1 MKKTYKIE
9 VDVTA
14 TAYNTKVQHE
24 KIMSDLRGFDSVFDS
39 LLFSQKVS
47 RDLYNRQ
54 IDVIMEKLA
63 PHMRKYARLI
73 KKLHKLDKMTY
84 ADLKLPIDPEY
95 SPNVTI
101 EESKKYIEE
110 GYIEDFG
117 LDRTVD
123 NLLNL
128 ANLED
133 KSAYLMLQYWFE
145 TGRLKKFEP
154 IEGIDAK
161 YLQDKLK
168 MKKPAV
174 ILAYGMLLVD
184 PKNNAIFLKRQENK
198 KNTFNLKK

>member
-1 MKKTYKIE
+1 METI
-9 VDVTA
+9 
-14 TAYNTKVQHE
+14 
-24 KIMSDLRGFDSVFDS
+24 
-39 LLFSQKVS
+39 
-47 RDLYNRQ
+47 NRNALK
-54 IDVIMEKLA
+54 E
-63 PHMRKYARLI
+63 RL
-73 KKLHKLDKMTY
+73 
-84 ADLKLPIDPEY
+84 
-95 SPNVTI
+95 
-101 EESKKYIEE
+101 IEE

-133 KSAYLMLQYWFE
+133 KSAYLMLQHWFE

-184 PKNNAIFLKRQENK
+184 PQNNAIFLKRQENK